1 MWMPADYSTAFLM
14 LLVSM
19 VCWGSWANS
28 LKMMKGCRF
37 ELFYWDYVA
46 GTLAVSLVLAFTLGS
61 SGTSGLPF
69 LADLRNAPGSNLGYA
84 FAGGVVFNAANM
96 LLTGAIE
103 VAGLAVAF
111 PLGVGLSIVIGVVLN
126 YLITAKN
133 DPVLLF
139 GGVTILLV
147 AVILDALAFR
157 AYSGQDAKKTSRTG
171 IILCVVAGVGLGMFY
186 PLVAKS
192 ISGPNHPGP
201 YTVGVLFM
209 LGMFLSNMI
218 FNAAVMRRPIT
229 GQPPLPFSAYLGLPG
244 RWHMLGFALGGG
256 VWGLGTV
263 FNFTASATGIVGPAT
278 SFALGNGAVMVSVI
292 WGLLLWGEFRG
303 ASAHVKR
310 LLTLMFLLFAAGLTS
325 IALSPVISI
334 VH

>member
-1 MWMPADYSTAFLM
+1 MWMPSDYTAAFLM
-14 LLVSM
+14 LLCSM
-19 VCWGSWANS
+19 VCWGSWANA
-28 LKMMKGCRF
+28 LKIMKGCRF
-37 ELFYWDYVA
+37 ELFYWDYIA
-46 GTLAVSLVLAFTLGS
+46 GTMAMSLLLAFTLGS
-61 SGTSGLPF
+61 SGSSGLPF
-69 LADLRNAPGSNLGYA
+69 LSDLRGAPGSNLGYA
-84 FAGGVVFNAANM
+84 FAGGVVFNAANI

-139 GGVTILLV
+139 GGVAVLLV
-147 AVILDALAFR
+147 AVVLDAVAFR

-171 IILCVVAGVGLGMFY
+171 IILCIVAGVGLGMFY

-209 LGMFLSNMI
+209 LGMLISNFA

-229 GQPPLPFSAYLGLPG
+229 GQPPLPISAYFQMPG
-244 RWHMLGFALGGG
+244 RWHLLGFAMGGG

-292 WGLLLWGEFRG
+292 WGLLLWGEFQG
-303 ASAHVKR
+303 AAPKVKR
-310 LLTLMFLLFAAGLTS
+310 LLALMFILFVVGLSS

-334 VH
+334 AS

>member
-1 MWMPADYSTAFLM
+1 MWMPADYTAAFLM

-28 LKMMKGCRF
+28 LKMMKTCRF
-37 ELFYWDYVA
+37 ELFYWDYIA
-46 GTLAVSLVLAFTLGS
+46 GTMAMSLALAFTLGS
-61 SGTSGLPF
+61 SGAAGLPF
-69 LADLRNAPGSNLGYA
+69 LADLGAAPGSNLGYA
-84 FAGGVVFNAANM
+84 FAGGVVFNAANI

-111 PLGVGLSIVIGVVLN
+111 PLGVGLSIVIGVILN
-126 YLITAKN
+126 YVITAKN

-139 GGVTILLV
+139 GGVAILLV
-147 AVILDALAFR
+147 AVVLDAVAFR
-157 AYSGQDAKKTSRTG
+157 AYAGEGAKKTSRTG
-171 IILCVVAGVGLGMFY
+171 IILCVVSGVGLGLFY

-209 LGMFLSNMI
+209 LGMFLSNI
-218 FNAAVMRRPIT
+218 PFNAAVMRRPIT
-229 GQPPLPFSAYLGLPG
+229 GQPALALADYFALPG
-244 RWHMLGFALGGG
+244 RWHLLGFALGGG

-292 WGLLLWGEFRG
+292 WGLLLWGEFQG
-303 ASAHVKR
+303 ASPYVKK
-310 LLTLMFLLFAAGLTS
+310 LLTLMFVLFVAGLTA
-325 IALSPVISI
+325 IALAPVVSI

>member
-1 MWMPADYSTAFLM
+1 MWMPPNYTAAFLM
-14 LLVSM
+14 LLCSM

-37 ELFYWDYVA
+37 ELFYWDYIA
-46 GTLAVSLVLAFTLGS
+46 GTMAMSLLLAFTLGS
-61 SGTSGLPF
+61 NGSAGLPF
-69 LADLRNAPGSNLGYA
+69 LADLRNAPNSNLEYA
-84 FAGGVVFNAANM
+84 FAGGVVFNAANI

-111 PLGVGLSIVIGVVLN
+111 PLGVGLSIVIGVILS

-139 GGVTILLV
+139 GGVAILLV
-147 AVILDALAFR
+147 AVILDAVAFR
-157 AYSGQDAKKTSRTG
+157 AYSAQDAQKTSRTG

-192 ISGPNHPGP
+192 GSGPNHPGP

-209 LGMFLSNMI
+209 SGMLLSNFV
-218 FNAAVMRRPIT
+218 FNTAVMRRPIT
-229 GQPPLPFSAYLGLPG
+229 GQPPLPLSAYFQLPG
-244 RWHMLGFALGGG
+244 RWHLLGFALGGG
-256 VWGLGTV
+256 IWGLGTV
-263 FNFTASATGIVGPAT
+263 FNFTAAATGIVGPAT

-303 ASAHVKR
+303 ASPYVKR
-310 LLTLMFLLFAAGLTS
+310 LLTLMFVLFFAGLSS
-325 IALSPVISI
+325 IALSPVITI

>member
-1 MWMPADYSTAFLM
+1 MWMPSDYTAAFVM
-14 LLVSM
+14 LLCSM

-46 GTLAVSLVLAFTLGS
+46 GTMAMSLVLAFTLGS
-61 SGTSGLPF
+61 SGSAGLPF
-69 LADLRNAPGSNLGYA
+69 LADLRNAPGSNLAYA
-84 FAGGVVFNAANM
+84 FAGGVVFNAANI

-139 GGVTILLV
+139 GGVAILLV

-157 AYSGQDAKKTSRTG
+157 AYSAQDAKKTSRTG
-171 IILCVVAGVGLGMFY
+171 IILCVVAGVGLGLFY

-192 ISGPNHPGP
+192 LSGPNHPGP

-209 LGMFLSNMI
+209 GGMLVSNLP
-218 FNAAVMRRPIT
+218 FNLAVMRRPIT
-229 GQPPLPFSAYLGLPG
+229 GQPPLPFSAYLELPG
-244 RWHMLGFALGGG
+244 RWHLLGFALGGG

-292 WGLLLWGEFRG
+292 WGLLLWGEFQG
-303 ASAHVKR
+303 ASLKVKR
-310 LLTLMFLLFAAGLTS
+310 LLALMFILFVVGLSS

-334 VH
+334 AP